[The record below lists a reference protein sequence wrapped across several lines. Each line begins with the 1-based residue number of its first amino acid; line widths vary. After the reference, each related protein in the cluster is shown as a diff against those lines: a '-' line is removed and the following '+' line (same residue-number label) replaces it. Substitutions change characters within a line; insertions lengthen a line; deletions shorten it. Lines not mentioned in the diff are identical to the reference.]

1 MRLYRVLLVAVAAAL
16 TACGG
21 GGGDDGGT
29 TGPPP
34 PPGGNQQTLGSIT
47 PNATTLALGAGSSS
61 ALTITAYDAQNYVI
75 QNAGTPTFSS
85 SNTAVAEVDGNGQV
99 LALFAGSAQINVSL
113 TYGGVTRTA
122 VVTVT
127 VTGVLPNDIGVIA
140 SSGDYVFTP
149 KVVAIQQGGS
159 VNWTFGPLE
168 HTVTFSIAQG
178 APASITS
185 GYSGTV
191 SRTFA
196 TRGNFTYNC
205 QIHSGMGGQVIV
217 R

>member
-1 MRLYRVLLVAVAAAL
+1 MRLYRVLLVAVAPRRL
-16 TACGG
+16 
-21 GGGDDGGT
+21 
-29 TGPPP
+29 PPAVAE
-34 PPGGNQQTLGSIT
+34 
-47 PNATTLALGAGSSS
+47 ATTVARLVRRRHRAAINRHWAASRPTPRRSPWRRLEL

-85 SNTAVAEVDGNGQV
+85 SNTAVAEVDGNGQCWP
-99 LALFAGSAQINVSL
+99 SL
-113 TYGGVTRTA
+113 PGRRRSTCRSPTASVTRTA

-168 HTVTFSIAQG
+168 HTVTFSIARG